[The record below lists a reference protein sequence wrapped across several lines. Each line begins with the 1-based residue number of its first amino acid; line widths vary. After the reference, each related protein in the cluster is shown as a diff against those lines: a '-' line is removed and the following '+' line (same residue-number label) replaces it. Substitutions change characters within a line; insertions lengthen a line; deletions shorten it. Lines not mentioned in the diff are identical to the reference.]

1 MSYDIK
7 IQGKVYSF
15 DTLSEYKSVKDMS
28 SSERAAYVANMSNE
42 DEMQTLGD
50 DFDEGTSA
58 LSLQESNN
66 TSQEQQE
73 AELQNDAALNI
84 MLMNGEISSLQQ
96 EKRALYNSLMWAG
109 SSEERMEIFRQ
120 TGEIQ
125 NEINSI
131 RSEMIAALSIPASSI
146 GGLSNDFVPQSLD
159 DSAFALQGTDSGDSI
174 VNFAESYLGR
184 KNPSRSA
191 EGNEFV
197 RVERGGTCDDFA
209 TYVVDN
215 SLQKEQRADWYNNL
229 SEREKA
235 WGPDVFRAAK
245 EAGSTVSLKNAKSGD
260 LAAIDLNGNG
270 GMDHTVI
277 IKEVKNGKVYTV
289 ESNGGSIINK
299 TYDADKVCSVAR
311 VIK

>member
-131 RSEMIAALSIPASSI
+131 RSEMITALSMPASGA
-146 GGLSNDFVPQSLD
+146 GGLLSDFVSQSLD

-229 SEREKA
+229 SESEKA

-311 VIK
+311 VVK

>member
-1 MSYDIK
+1 
-7 IQGKVYSF
+7 
-15 DTLSEYKSVKDMS
+15 
-28 SSERAAYVANMSNE
+28 
-42 DEMQTLGD
+42 
-50 DFDEGTSA
+50 
-58 LSLQESNN
+58 
-66 TSQEQQE
+66 
-73 AELQNDAALNI
+73 
-84 MLMNGEISSLQQ
+84 
-96 EKRALYNSLMWAG
+96 
-109 SSEERMEIFRQ
+109 MEIFRQ